1 MIKPRKT
8 VQNLKPYFVDERP
21 CRIKLDANEGSNYL
35 LSEDIVLSQL
45 GANLYPDSDA
55 TGLRAKLAS
64 YYGCK
69 KENLIM
75 GNGSSEL
82 IHLVISTYCEA
93 GDKVLT
99 FTPGFS
105 MYDVYCQLCEA
116 QIVKLEA
123 GADFSQNIDI
133 LIAEAVKIS
142 PKVVILCNPNNPTGY
157 VNSKQDVIKLLENI
171 KDAVL
176 VIDEAYA
183 DFEEESVISEIE
195 NYDNLVVLRTMSKA
209 FGLANLRVGCAVAR
223 KEIIGDIWKVKVP
236 YNLNGPSQILAE
248 LALENMDKISSYISE
263 VKAERQKL
271 FEAIKSM
278 VGQEPDSKEEG
289 VKVYPSGA
297 NFLFIKSPNL
307 NLAEELFKKGIA
319 IRDFGGPLRGFYRI
333 TVGTPQENREVIKA
347 LAEVF
352 AVS

>member
-8 VQNLKPYFVDERP
+8 VQSLKPYFVDERP

-35 LSEDIVLSQL
+35 LNEDIVLSKL

-55 TGLRAKLAS
+55 NALREKLAS

-105 MYDVYCQLCEA
+105 MYDIYCQLCEA
-116 QIVKLEA
+116 QIVKIET
-123 GADFSQNIDI
+123 GEDFSQNVDL
-133 LIAEAVKIS
+133 LIEEAARIS

-157 VNSKQDVIKLLENI
+157 VNSKEDVIKLLENI
-171 KDAVL
+171 KDAVV

-183 DFEEESVISEIE
+183 DFEDESVISEIE
-195 NYDNLVVLRTMSKA
+195 NYDNLLVLRTMSKA
-209 FGLANLRVGCAVAR
+209 FGLANLRVGCAAAR

-236 YNLNGPSQILAE
+236 YNLNGPSQMLAE
-248 LALENMDKISSYISE
+248 LALENKDKIASYISE
-263 VKAERQKL
+263 VKSEREKL
-271 FEAIKSM
+271 FKLINFIGSEKK
-278 VGQEPDSKEEG
+278 GSKKEG
-289 VKVYPSGA
+289 IRVYPSGA
-297 NFLFIKSPNL
+297 NFLFMKSPGI

-319 IRDFGGPLRGFYRI
+319 IRDFGGPLKDYYRI
-333 TVGTPQENREVIKA
+333 TVGSPQENLEVIKA
-347 LAEVF
+347 LSEVI
-352 AVS
+352 